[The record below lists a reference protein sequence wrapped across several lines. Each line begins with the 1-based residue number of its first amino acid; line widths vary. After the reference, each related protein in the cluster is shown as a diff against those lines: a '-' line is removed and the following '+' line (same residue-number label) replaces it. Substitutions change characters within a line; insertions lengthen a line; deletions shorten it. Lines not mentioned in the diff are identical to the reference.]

1 MNMRTWLAC
10 AAAKHKPMPILSFP
24 GTQLIKTTV
33 RELVYSGVKQ
43 AQCMKAVADRWDTL
57 ASLGLMDLS
66 VEAEC
71 FGSPVRFTD
80 DEVPTVTGA
89 IVKDQ
94 ESLSR
99 LTVPEA
105 GTARTGEYINT
116 IREAKK
122 IIKDRPVLAGSIG
135 PFSLSGRLMDM
146 TEIMTLCYEESE
158 LVHGVL
164 DKAAR
169 FLISYNTALR
179 DAGADGIIMAEP
191 AAGLLSP
198 SLIAEFST
206 PYVRKIIQSVETDSF
221 VYIYHNCG
229 STIPLIGSI
238 LETGACAFHFGNAI
252 DLSVMLPK
260 IPPDKIV
267 FGNVDPAGQLKGG
280 TPQSVHEATL
290 SVLEKCAKYPNFIL
304 SSGCDIPPVSPL
316 DNIDAFFKTASDYY
330 SKCERRYY
338 AVK

>member
-1 MNMRTWLAC
+1 MDMRNWLVN
-10 AAAKHKPMPILSFP
+10 AASAHKPMPILSFP
-24 GTQLIKTTV
+24 GAQLIKTTV
-33 RELVYSGVKQ
+33 RELVHSGLKQ
-43 AQCMKAVADRWDTL
+43 AQCMKATADRWDTL
-57 ASLGLMDLS
+57 ASLSLMDLS
-66 VEAEC
+66 VEAEA
-71 FGSPVRFTD
+71 FASPVRFSD

-89 IVKDQ
+89 IVKDE
-94 ESLSR
+94 ESFSNLII
-99 LTVPEA
+99 PEV
-105 GTARTGEYINT
+105 GTARIGEYVKT

-122 IIKDRPVLAGSIG
+122 LIADRPVLAGSIG

-146 TEIMTLCYEESE
+146 TEIMTLCYEDPD

-179 DAGADGIIMAEP
+179 EAGADGIIMAEP

-206 PYVRKIIQSVETDSF
+206 PYVKKIIQAVETNSC

-229 STIPLIGSI
+229 NTIPLIGSI
-238 LETGACAFHFGNAI
+238 LETGASAFHFGNAV
-252 DLSVMLPK
+252 DLSEMLLK
-260 IPPDKIV
+260 IPCEKIV
-267 FGNVDPAGQLKGG
+267 FGNVDPAGQLRNG
-280 TPQSVHEATL
+280 TPQSVREAAL

-316 DNIDAFFKTASDYY
+316 ENIDAFFKAAKDFY
-330 SKCERRYY
+330 SS
-338 AVK
+338 AGI